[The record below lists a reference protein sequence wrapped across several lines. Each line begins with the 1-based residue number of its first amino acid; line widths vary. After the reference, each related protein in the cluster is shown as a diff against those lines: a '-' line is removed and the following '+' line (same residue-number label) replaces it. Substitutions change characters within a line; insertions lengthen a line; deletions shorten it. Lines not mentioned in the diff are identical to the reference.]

1 MMMMMMMMMMTVE
14 ISEKPTL
21 SFVVSVTAAN
31 KLQKNNWDQTD
42 AKGDHEIN
50 CKLNIQVR

>member
-1 MMMMMMMMMMTVE
+1 MITE
-14 ISEKPTL
+14 GKCEKPTV
-21 SFVVSVTAAN
+21 SFMVSVTAAN
-31 KLQKNNWDQTD
+31 QLQKNNWDQTH